1 MQVENVTNPEWVNAE
16 KTLLNVLVKFAEI
29 DEVVPF
35 TASSDDSEEHG
46 RIIFQNA
53 VAGEYGE
60 IAEYIPPP
68 PPPPPTPEERE
79 TALSGAVQAHL
90 DSTVK
95 ERGYDSILSACSYA
109 TSSNAQYAA
118 EGLAC
123 AAWRDAVWEAFFSI
137 LDAVSDGSY
146 PEADAVIAS
155 LPALVWTTPPEV

>member
-16 KTLLNVLVKFAEI
+16 KTLLNVLVKFSEI

-35 TASSDDSEEHG
+35 TASPDDSEEHG
-46 RIIFQNA
+46 REIFQKA
-53 VAGEYGE
+53 TTGEYGE
-60 IAEYIPPP
+60 IAEYIPPSP
-68 PPPPPTPEERE
+68 PLPEEQE
-79 TALSGAVQAHL
+79 AALSGAVQRHL
-90 DSTVK
+90 DSTVR

-137 LDAVSDGSY
+137 LDAVSDENY
-146 PEADAVIAS
+146 PGADEVIAS
-155 LPALVWTTPPEV
+155 LPALVWSGE